1 MGFVNE
7 ERTGANYYVKSTP
20 KKLESKGHFDTMV
33 MISDPS
39 NSDSLNSNSQSPYP
53 LLQHKFQLQG
63 PNLKT

>member
-1 MGFVNE
+1 MKKELEQITMLNQHP
-7 ERTGANYYVKSTP
+7 KSWNP
-20 KKLESKGHFDTMV
+20 AGHFVTMV

-63 PNLKT
+63 PNLNT